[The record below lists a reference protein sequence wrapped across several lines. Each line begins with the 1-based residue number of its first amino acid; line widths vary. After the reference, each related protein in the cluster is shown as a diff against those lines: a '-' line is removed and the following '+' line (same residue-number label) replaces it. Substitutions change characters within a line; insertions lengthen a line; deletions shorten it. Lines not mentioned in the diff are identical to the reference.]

1 MNRFPIWKGKRI
13 GRYDDRLILRSV
25 IFFAL
30 TVAALSVF
38 TIWMTERNILLRIF
52 LLFLITV
59 LCLLDLFYKWKS
71 GSMVDIRNR
80 QAMSRMLLENR
91 WFETEPLQRYRSGG
105 RMERI
110 TYFPA
115 LYYRRK
121 NRHIYVT
128 VKITMGKYQ
137 DKLLHLE
144 EKLETGLNCE
154 LVKKDTKDIWVRYEF
169 LTGVEKSRID
179 IQDVK
184 AENGELA
191 FGTVDTWLI
200 WNLTKGK
207 VHATDY
213 TNAARTMLFN
223 IHTLEWDKELLEYF
237 NIPENM
243 LPQVKPSSCIYGET
257 DKSVFGS
264 SIIIAGAAG
273 DQQSALFGQCCFN
286 PGEVKN
292 TYGTGCFLLMNTGNN
307 PIYSDNGLLTT
318 LAAGSTKDKP
328 EYALE
333 GSVFVAGAVVQW
345 LRDELRMIKDAA
357 STKEYAMKVENT
369 AGVYIV
375 PAFSGLGAPYWNPY
389 ARGTV
394 VGLTRGTKKEHFIRA
409 ALESIAYQADDV
421 IRAMEKSADIKLSG
435 LKVDG
440 GASANEFLM
449 QFQSDI
455 TGESVIRPS
464 CIETTALGAAYLAG
478 LATGYWK
485 DKDEIKKNWRL
496 GAEYDA
502 RMSPDERRKLL
513 KNWKHAVNS
522 ALFWAEAAEK

>member
-25 IFFAL
+25 IFFSL

-184 AENGELA
+184 AENGELNLMQHISWKYDKLPHMLIS
-191 FGTVDTWLI
+191 GDTGSGKTIFLLI
-200 WNLTKGK
+200 VIK
-207 VHATDY
+207 A
-213 TNAARTMLFN
+213 
-223 IHTLEWDKELLEYF
+223 LLE
-237 NIPENM
+237 
-243 LPQVKPSSCIYGET
+243 S
-257 DKSVFGS
+257 
-264 SIIIAGAAG
+264 
-273 DQQSALFGQCCFN
+273 
-286 PGEVKN
+286 
-292 TYGTGCFLLMNTGNN
+292 
-307 PIYSDNGLLTT
+307 
-318 LAAGSTKDKP
+318 
-328 EYALE
+328 
-333 GSVFVAGAVVQW
+333 GAVLHICDPKKADLSFLSRIMPDVHYDTESIMECVEAFYEGMEA
-345 LRDELRMIKDAA
+345 RYDEMQEHPDFRMGAN
-357 STKEYAMKVENT
+357 YAK
-369 AGVYIV
+369 
-375 PAFSGLGAPYWNPY
+375 
-389 ARGTV
+389 
-394 VGLTRGTKKEHFIRA
+394 VGLTPHFLIFDEYVAFMEMLGTKENAAVLNKLKQIVMLGRQAGFFLILACQRPDAKYLGDGIRDQFNFRV
-409 ALESIAYQADDV
+409 ALGRMSEMGYGMMFGETTKDFFLKQIKGRGYVDV
-421 IRAMEKSADIKLSG
+421 G
-435 LKVDG
+435 
-440 GASANEFLM
+440 
-449 QFQSDI
+449 
-455 TGESVIRPS
+455 TSVISEFYTP
-464 CIETTALGAAYLAG
+464 LVPKGHDFL
-478 LATGYWK
+478 K
-485 DKDEIKKNWRL
+485 EIKKLTDSRQ
-496 GAEYDA
+496 GVQAACEA
-502 RMSPDERRKLL
+502 K
-513 KNWKHAVNS
+513 A
-522 ALFWAEAAEK
+522 AEAD

>member
-38 TIWMTERNILLRIF
+38 TIWMTERNILFRIF

-169 LTGVEKSRID
+169 LTGVEKSRIG

-184 AENGELA
+184 AENGELNLMQHISWKYDKLPHMLIS
-191 FGTVDTWLI
+191 GDTGSGKTIFLLI
-200 WNLTKGK
+200 VIK
-207 VHATDY
+207 A
-213 TNAARTMLFN
+213 
-223 IHTLEWDKELLEYF
+223 LLE
-237 NIPENM
+237 
-243 LPQVKPSSCIYGET
+243 S
-257 DKSVFGS
+257 
-264 SIIIAGAAG
+264 
-273 DQQSALFGQCCFN
+273 
-286 PGEVKN
+286 
-292 TYGTGCFLLMNTGNN
+292 
-307 PIYSDNGLLTT
+307 
-318 LAAGSTKDKP
+318 
-328 EYALE
+328 
-333 GSVFVAGAVVQW
+333 GAVLHICDPKKADLSFLSRIMPDVHY
-345 LRDELRMIKDAA
+345 
-357 STKEYAMKVENT
+357 ST
-369 AGVYIV
+369 
-375 PAFSGLGAPYWNPY
+375 
-389 ARGTV
+389 
-394 VGLTRGTKKEHFIRA
+394 
-409 ALESIAYQADDV
+409 ESI
-421 IRAMEKSADIKLSG
+421 MECVETFYEGMEARYD
-435 LKVDG
+435 
-440 GASANEFLM
+440 EM
-449 QFQSDI
+449 Q
-455 TGESVIRPS
+455 EH
-464 CIETTALGAAYLAG
+464 
-478 LATGYWK
+478 
-485 DKDEIKKNWRL
+485 
-496 GAEYDA
+496 
-502 RMSPDERRKLL
+502 PD
-513 KNWKHAVNS
+513 
-522 ALFWAEAAEK
+522 